1 VDRYPHRR
9 IDGHTMTLQGRVS
22 KGGQKMDTP
31 RVDVTET
38 RSSARVA
45 LQCSIIVATGVQTG
59 EGRVLNLSKHGCLVE
74 SPLHIKAGDHLQL
87 RLFLPDSDQS
97 VCASLAVVRW
107 VQATL
112 FGVEFLTID
121 EKYRSRLNQFVAMGS
136 DPWKLAV

>member
-1 VDRYPHRR
+1 
-9 IDGHTMTLQGRVS
+9 MVS
-22 KGGQKMDTP
+22 PGTH
-31 RVDVTET
+31 VHET
-38 RSSARVA
+38 RSSERLT

-74 SPLHIKAGDHLQL
+74 SQLHIKAGDHLQL
-87 RLFLPDSDQS
+87 RLFLPESDKS

-107 VQATL
+107 VQATV

>member
-1 VDRYPHRR
+1 
-9 IDGHTMTLQGRVS
+9 M
-22 KGGQKMDTP
+22 
-31 RVDVTET
+31 VTHGIHVQEA
-38 RSSARVA
+38 RSGERLA
-45 LQCSIIVATGVQTG
+45 LQCSILVATGVQTG

-74 SPLHIKAGDHLQL
+74 SPMHIKAGDHLQL
-87 RLFLPDSDQS
+87 RLFLPESDQS

-112 FGVEFLTID
+112 FGVEFLMID

>member
-1 VDRYPHRR
+1 MLTC
-9 IDGHTMTLQGRVS
+9 G
-22 KGGQKMDTP
+22 
-31 RVDVTET
+31 VTVKET
-38 RSSARVA
+38 RSSERLT

-59 EGRVLNLSKHGCLVE
+59 EGRVLNLSKYGCLVE

-87 RLFLPDSDQS
+87 RLFLPESDQS

-112 FGVEFLTID
+112 FGIEFLTID
-121 EKYRSRLNQFVAMGS
+121 EKYRSRLNQFIAMGS